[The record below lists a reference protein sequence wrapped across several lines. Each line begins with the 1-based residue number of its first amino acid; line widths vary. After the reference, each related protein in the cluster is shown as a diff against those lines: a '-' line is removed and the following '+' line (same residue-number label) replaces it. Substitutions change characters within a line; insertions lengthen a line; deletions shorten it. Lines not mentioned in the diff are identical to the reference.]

1 MLSNKSLALALC
13 LTITGCAQTP
23 QNDAEGG
30 HWWSFGSDKA
40 ATKDAVTQTDAKPDA
55 KPAAGAKPA
64 APVTAAASAK
74 PAAPVAAAAAKPAA
88 PVAAAASAKPAAP
101 VAAAASA
108 KPAALVAA
116 SAAPEAKADTGSS
129 WWPFSSKSADEKAA
143 DAKADLKAD
152 LKAATPAPAAAPAA
166 PVVAKT
172 DSETHWWWPFESTSK
187 PKPLAKVDVTNVPM
201 PDPKITQAWLD
212 DYEPRLRAAIKD
224 SNLQLE
230 RRDNVLVV
238 IAPVDGSYNPKRPTM
253 LLPVTLGPFT
263 RVAKAVEADPK
274 TAVLVL
280 GHVDATGSAPA
291 SQALT
296 KERAVSIASIFS
308 LSGLKQDRLM
318 LRGMGDMM
326 PRAANDSTQGRA
338 LNRRMEI
345 MFTQRTTMLA
355 LLSKYNSG
363 KTPPVAEMVAV
374 QDVPAPVAKAPA
386 KKAVAKKA
394 AAKPAAKKAP
404 AKPAAKKPAPAK
416 AKAKAAAPAA
426 NDQAKN

>member
-40 ATKDAVTQTDAKPDA
+40 STKDAVTQADTKPEAKPDAKPDA

-64 APVTAAASAK
+64 APV
-74 PAAPVAAAAAKPAA
+74 AAAAAP
-88 PVAAAASAKPAAP
+88 ASAP
-101 VAAAASA
+101 ASA
-108 KPAALVAA
+108 
-116 SAAPEAKADTGSS
+116 AKADTGSS

-152 LKAATPAPAAAPAA
+152 LKAADPAPA
-166 PVVAKT
+166 VAKT
-172 DSETHWWWPFESTSK
+172 DTETHWWWPFESK

-238 IAPVDGSYNPKRPTM
+238 IAPVDGSYNPKRPAM

-280 GHVDATGSAPA
+280 GHVDATGTAPA

-296 KERAVSIASIFS
+296 KERAQSIASIFS

-318 LRGMGDMM
+318 LRGMGDLM
-326 PRAANDSTQGRA
+326 PRAANDSSQGRA

-355 LLSKYNSG
+355 LLSKYQSG

-374 QDVPAPVAKAPA
+374 QDVPAPAPAAKAPA
-386 KKAVAKKA
+386 KKASTAKKA

-404 AKPAAKKPAPAK
+404 AKPAAKKAAP
-416 AKAKAAAPAA
+416 AKAKAAAPA

>member
-23 QNDAEGG
+23 QNDADGG

-40 ATKDAVTQTDAKPDA
+40 ATKDAVAQTEA

-64 APVTAAASAK
+64 APV
-74 PAAPVAAAAAKPAA
+74 AAAAPA
-88 PVAAAASAKPAAP
+88 
-101 VAAAASA
+101 
-108 KPAALVAA
+108 
-116 SAAPEAKADTGSS
+116 AKADTGSS
-129 WWPFSSKSADEKAA
+129 WWPFSSKSTDEKAA

-152 LKAATPAPAAAPAA
+152 LKASTPAPAAAPA
-166 PVVAKT
+166 VAKS
-172 DSETHWWWPFESTSK
+172 DSETHWWWPFESK
-187 PKPLAKVDVTNVPM
+187 PKPLAKVDVSNVPM

-238 IAPVDGSYNPKRPTM
+238 IAPVDGSYNPKRPAM

-280 GHVDATGSAPA
+280 GHVDATGTAPA
-291 SQALT
+291 SQALS
-296 KERAVSIASIFS
+296 KERAQSIASIFS

-318 LRGMGDMM
+318 LRGMGDLM
-326 PRAANDSTQGRA
+326 PRAANDSNQGRA

-374 QDVPAPVAKAPA
+374 QNVAAPASAAAKAPA
-386 KKAVAKKA
+386 KKAAVAKKA

-404 AKPAAKKPAPAK
+404 AKAAAKKAAPAK
-416 AKAKAAAPAA
+416 AKAKATASAS
-426 NDQAKN
+426 DQAKN

>member
-30 HWWSFGSDKA
+30 HWWSFSSDKA
-40 ATKDAVTQTDAKPDA
+40 AAKDPVTQADA

-64 APVTAAASAK
+64 APETAAA
-74 PAAPVAAAAAKPAA
+74 PAPAPVA
-88 PVAAAASAKPAAP
+88 
-101 VAAAASA
+101 
-108 KPAALVAA
+108 
-116 SAAPEAKADTGSS
+116 KADSGSS
-129 WWPFSSKSADEKAA
+129 WWPFASKTADEKAA

-152 LKAATPAPAAAPAA
+152 LKAAEPAAPA
-166 PVVAKT
+166 VAKAGT
-172 DSETHWWWPFESTSK
+172 EAHWWWPFESK

-224 SNLQLE
+224 TTLQLE

-238 IAPVDGSYNPKRPTM
+238 IAPVDGYYNPKRPAM

-296 KERAVSIASIFS
+296 RERAQSIASIFS

-318 LRGMGDMM
+318 LRGMGDLM
-326 PRAANDSTQGRA
+326 PRAANDSNQGRA

-363 KTPPVAEMVAV
+363 KVLPVAEMVAV
-374 QDVPAPVAKAPA
+374 QNAPAPAAAAKAPA
-386 KKAVAKKA
+386 KKAPAAKKA

-404 AKPAAKKPAPAK
+404 AKPAAKKPAATK
-416 AKAKAAAPAA
+416 AKAVVTS
-426 NDQAKN
+426 DQAKN

>member
-30 HWWSFGSDKA
+30 HWWSFGSDKTA
-40 ATKDAVTQTDAKPDA
+40 AKDAVSLTDAKPDA

-64 APVTAAASAK
+64 APATAAAPA
-74 PAAPVAAAAAKPAA
+74 PAPATAAPV
-88 PVAAAASAKPAAP
+88 
-101 VAAAASA
+101 
-108 KPAALVAA
+108 
-116 SAAPEAKADTGSS
+116 AKADTGSS
-129 WWPFSSKSADEKAA
+129 WWPFSSKNTDAKAA

-152 LKAATPAPAAAPAA
+152 LKAADPAPAPA
-166 PVVAKT
+166 VAKADT
-172 DSETHWWWPFESTSK
+172 ETHWWWPFESK
-187 PKPLAKVDVTNVPM
+187 PKPLAKVDVTNVQM

-238 IAPVDGSYNPKRPTM
+238 IAPVDGSYNPKRPAM

-263 RVAKAVEADPK
+263 RVAKAVESDPK

-296 KERAVSIASIFS
+296 KERAQSIASIFS

-318 LRGMGDMM
+318 LRGMGDLM

-374 QDVPAPVAKAPA
+374 QNAPAPAAPAAKAPA
-386 KKAVAKKA
+386 KKAPAAKKA

-416 AKAKAAAPAA
+416 AKAAAPAT

>member
-40 ATKDAVTQTDAKPDA
+40 ATKDAVTQTDAKP
-55 KPAAGAKPA
+55 AAGAKP
-64 APVTAAASAK
+64 V
-74 PAAPVAAAAAKPAA
+74 APVAAAAAAPA
-88 PVAAAASAKPAAP
+88 PAAAATPAP
-101 VAAAASA
+101 V
-108 KPAALVAA
+108 
-116 SAAPEAKADTGSS
+116 AKADTGSS
-129 WWPFSSKSADEKAA
+129 WWPFFSKSADEKAA

-152 LKAATPAPAAAPAA
+152 LKAATPAATPDAAPA
-166 PVVAKT
+166 VAKT
-172 DSETHWWWPFESTSK
+172 DTETKWWWPFESK

-230 RRDNVLVV
+230 RRENVLVV
-238 IAPVDGSYNPKRPTM
+238 IAPVDGSYNPKRPAM

-263 RVAKAVEADPK
+263 RVAKAVEGDPK

-280 GHVDATGSAPA
+280 GHVDTNGAEPV

-296 KERAVSIASIFS
+296 RERAQSIASIFS

-318 LRGMGDMM
+318 MRGMGDLM
-326 PRAANDSTQGRA
+326 PRAANDSNQGRA

-345 MFTQRTTMLA
+345 LFTQRTTMLA

-363 KTPPVAEMVAV
+363 KPPVADMVAV
-374 QDVPAPVAKAPA
+374 QTAPAPVPAPAAKKAAPA
-386 KKAVAKKA
+386 KKAPAKKA
-394 AAKPAAKKAP
+394 AAKPAAKKAA
-404 AKPAAKKPAPAK
+404 AKPAAKKAAP
-416 AKAKAAAPAA
+416 KAAAPAA

>member
-23 QNDAEGG
+23 QNDAEGV

-40 ATKDAVTQTDAKPDA
+40 ATKDVVTQTEAKPDA
-55 KPAAGAKPA
+55 KPAVG
-64 APVTAAASAK
+64 AK
-74 PAAPVAAAAAKPAA
+74 PAAPVAAAPA
-88 PVAAAASAKPAAP
+88 PA
-101 VAAAASA
+101 
-108 KPAALVAA
+108 
-116 SAAPEAKADTGSS
+116 AKADTGSS
-129 WWPFSSKSADEKAA
+129 WWPFSSKSTDEKAA
-143 DAKADLKAD
+143 DAKAADLKAD
-152 LKAATPAPAAAPAA
+152 LKAATPAAAAAPA
-166 PVVAKT
+166 VAKT
-172 DSETHWWWPFESTSK
+172 DSETHWWWPFESK
-187 PKPLAKVDVTNVPM
+187 PKPLSKVDVTNVPM

-238 IAPVDGSYNPKRPTM
+238 IAPVDGSYNPKRPAM

-280 GHVDATGSAPA
+280 GHVDATGTAPA
-291 SQALT
+291 SQALSR
-296 KERAVSIASIFS
+296 ERAQSIASIFS

-318 LRGMGDMM
+318 LRGMGDLM

-374 QDVPAPVAKAPA
+374 QNVPAPAPAAKAAAKKAPA
-386 KKAVAKKA
+386 AKKA

-404 AKPAAKKPAPAK
+404 AKPAAKKTAP
-416 AKAKAAAPAA
+416 AKAKAAAPA

>member
-64 APVTAAASAK
+64 AP
-74 PAAPVAAAAAKPAA
+74 AAAAAAA
-88 PVAAAASAKPAAP
+88 PAPATAAAPA
-101 VAAAASA
+101 
-108 KPAALVAA
+108 PA
-116 SAAPEAKADTGSS
+116 AKADSGFN
-129 WWPFSSKSADEKAA
+129 WWPFGSKRADDKAA
-143 DAKADLKAD
+143 ADKADLKAD
-152 LKAATPAPAAAPAA
+152 VKAATPASDAAPA
-166 PVVAKT
+166 VAKT
-172 DSETHWWWPFESTSK
+172 DTETHWWWPFESK
-187 PKPLAKVDVTNVPM
+187 PKPLAKVDVSNVQM

-212 DYEPRLRAAIKD
+212 DYEPRLREAIKD

-238 IAPVDGSYNPKRPTM
+238 IAPVDASYNPKRPAM

-263 RVAKAVEADPK
+263 RVAKAVESDPK

-280 GHVDATGSAPA
+280 GHVDATGTAPA

-296 KERAVSIASIFS
+296 KERAQSIASIFS

-318 LRGMGDMM
+318 LRGMGDLM
-326 PRAANDSTQGRA
+326 PRAANDSNQGRA

-363 KTPPVAEMVAV
+363 KTPPVEMVAV
-374 QDVPAPVAKAPA
+374 QNVPAPAPVPAAKAAAKAPA
-386 KKAVAKKA
+386 KKAATKKA

-404 AKPAAKKPAPAK
+404 AKPAAKKAAPAK
-416 AKAKAAAPAA
+416 AKVDAPAA
-426 NDQAKN
+426 ADQAKN

>member
-40 ATKDAVTQTDAKPDA
+40 TTKDAVTQTDAKPDA

-64 APVTAAASAK
+64 APVAAA
-74 PAAPVAAAAAKPAA
+74 AAPVASAPA
-88 PVAAAASAKPAAP
+88 PA
-101 VAAAASA
+101 
-108 KPAALVAA
+108 
-116 SAAPEAKADTGSS
+116 AKADTGSS

-152 LKAATPAPAAAPAA
+152 LKAATPAPDAAPA
-166 PVVAKT
+166 VAKT
-172 DSETHWWWPFESTSK
+172 DSETHWWWPFESK

-238 IAPVDGSYNPKRPTM
+238 IAPVDGSYNPKRPAM

-280 GHVDATGSAPA
+280 GHVDATGTAPA

-296 KERAVSIASIFS
+296 KERAQSIASIFS

-318 LRGMGDMM
+318 LRGMGDLM

-355 LLSKYNSG
+355 LLSKYQSG

-374 QDVPAPVAKAPA
+374 QNVPAPAPAAKTPA
-386 KKAVAKKA
+386 KKAPAAKKA

-416 AKAKAAAPAA
+416 AKAAAPAA

>member
-64 APVTAAASAK
+64 APV
-74 PAAPVAAAAAKPAA
+74 AAAAAPA
-88 PVAAAASAKPAAP
+88 PAAAAPAP
-101 VAAAASA
+101 V
-108 KPAALVAA
+108 
-116 SAAPEAKADTGSS
+116 AKADTGSS
-129 WWPFSSKSADEKAA
+129 WWPFSSKSADDKAA

-152 LKAATPAPAAAPAA
+152 LKAATPAPSPAAAPE
-166 PVVAKT
+166 VAKT
-172 DSETHWWWPFESTSK
+172 DTETHWWWPFESK

-230 RRDNVLVV
+230 RRENVLVV
-238 IAPVDGSYNPKRPTM
+238 IAPVDGSYNPKRPAM

-263 RVAKAVEADPK
+263 RVAKAVEGDPK

-280 GHVDATGSAPA
+280 GHVDTNGAEPV

-296 KERAVSIASIFS
+296 KERAQSIASIFS

-318 LRGMGDMM
+318 LRGMGDLM

-345 MFTQRTTMLA
+345 LFTQRTTMLA
-355 LLSKYNSG
+355 LLNKYSSG
-363 KTPPVAEMVAV
+363 KPPVAEMVAV
-374 QDVPAPVAKAPA
+374 QTAPAPVPAPAAKKAAPA
-386 KKAVAKKA
+386 KKAPAKKA

-416 AKAKAAAPAA
+416 AAAPAA

>member
-40 ATKDAVTQTDAKPDA
+40 ATKDAVTQTDVKPDA

-64 APVTAAASAK
+64 APV
-74 PAAPVAAAAAKPAA
+74 AAAAPAPA
-88 PVAAAASAKPAAP
+88 PV
-101 VAAAASA
+101 
-108 KPAALVAA
+108 
-116 SAAPEAKADTGSS
+116 AKADTGFN
-129 WWPFSSKSADEKAA
+129 WWPFSTKTADEKAA

-152 LKAATPAPAAAPAA
+152 LKAATPASSADAAPA
-166 PVVAKT
+166 VAKT
-172 DSETHWWWPFESTSK
+172 DTEAKWWWPFESK
-187 PKPLAKVDVTNVPM
+187 PKPLAKVDVTNVQM

-212 DYEPRLRAAIKD
+212 DYEPRLRDAIKD

-230 RRDNVLVV
+230 RRENVLVV
-238 IAPVDGSYNPKRPTM
+238 IAPVDGSYNPKRPAM

-263 RVAKAVEADPK
+263 RVAKAVEGDPK

-280 GHVDATGSAPA
+280 GHVDTNGAEPV

-296 KERAVSIASIFS
+296 RERAQSIASIFS

-318 LRGMGDMM
+318 MRGMGDLM

-363 KTPPVAEMVAV
+363 KPPVADMVAV
-374 QDVPAPVAKAPA
+374 QAAPAPVAAPAAKKAVPAKKAPA
-386 KKAVAKKA
+386 KKVAAKPVAKKA
-394 AAKPAAKKAP
+394 AAKPAAKKPAPKADAP
-404 AKPAAKKPAPAK
+404 AS
-416 AKAKAAAPAA
+416 

>member
-40 ATKDAVTQTDAKPDA
+40 ATKDAVTQTDAKP
-55 KPAAGAKPA
+55 AAGAKPA
-64 APVTAAASAK
+64 APVAAA
-74 PAAPVAAAAAKPAA
+74 PAPAPV
-88 PVAAAASAKPAAP
+88 V
-101 VAAAASA
+101 
-108 KPAALVAA
+108 
-116 SAAPEAKADTGSS
+116 KADTGSS
-129 WWPFSSKSADEKAA
+129 WWPFSSKSTDEKAA

-166 PVVAKT
+166 PVIAKT

-280 GHVDATGSAPA
+280 GHVDSTGSAPA

-374 QDVPAPVAKAPA
+374 QDVPAPAAVAKAPA
-386 KKAVAKKA
+386 KKAVAKKS

-416 AKAKAAAPAA
+416 AKAAAPAA

>member
-23 QNDAEGG
+23 QNDADGG

-40 ATKDAVTQTDAKPDA
+40 ATKDAVTQTDAKP
-55 KPAAGAKPA
+55 AAG
-64 APVTAAASAK
+64 AK
-74 PAAPVAAAAAKPAA
+74 PAAPVAAAAAPAPA
-88 PVAAAASAKPAAP
+88 PV
-101 VAAAASA
+101 
-108 KPAALVAA
+108 
-116 SAAPEAKADTGSS
+116 AKADTGSS
-129 WWPFSSKSADEKAA
+129 WWPFSSKSADDKAA

-152 LKAATPAPAAAPAA
+152 LKAATPAPAAAPAPA
-166 PVVAKT
+166 VAKT
-172 DSETHWWWPFESTSK
+172 DSETHWWWPFESK

-212 DYEPRLRAAIKD
+212 DYEPRLRIAIKD

-238 IAPVDGSYNPKRPTM
+238 IAPVDGSYNPKRPAM

-263 RVAKAVEADPK
+263 RVAKAVEGDPK

-280 GHVDATGSAPA
+280 GHVDTSGAEPQ

-296 KERAVSIASIFS
+296 KERAQSIASIFS

-318 LRGMGDMM
+318 LRGMGDLM
-326 PRAANDSTQGRA
+326 PRAANDSNQGRA

-355 LLSKYNSG
+355 LLSKYNSAN
-363 KTPPVAEMVAV
+363 PPKAEMVAV
-374 QDVPAPVAKAPA
+374 QNVPAPAPAAKAPA
-386 KKAVAKKA
+386 KKAPVKKA

-404 AKPAAKKPAPAK
+404 AKPAAKKPAPV
-416 AKAKAAAPAA
+416 KAKAATPTA

>member
-40 ATKDAVTQTDAKPDA
+40 ATKDTVTQTDAKPDA

-64 APVTAAASAK
+64 APV
-74 PAAPVAAAAAKPAA
+74 AAAAAAPAPA
-88 PVAAAASAKPAAP
+88 PA
-101 VAAAASA
+101 
-108 KPAALVAA
+108 
-116 SAAPEAKADTGSS
+116 AKADTGSS
-129 WWPFSSKSADEKAA
+129 WWPFSSKTADEKAA

-152 LKAATPAPAAAPAA
+152 LKAAEPAPA
-166 PVVAKT
+166 VAKNDT
-172 DSETHWWWPFESTSK
+172 ETHWWWPFESK

-238 IAPVDGSYNPKRPTM
+238 IAPVDGSYNPKRPAM

-280 GHVDATGSAPA
+280 GHVDATGTAPA

-296 KERAVSIASIFS
+296 KERAQSIASIFS

-318 LRGMGDMM
+318 LRGMGDLM
-326 PRAANDSTQGRA
+326 PRAANDSNQGRA

-355 LLSKYNSG
+355 LLSKYQSG
-363 KTPPVAEMVAV
+363 KTPPAAEMVAV
-374 QDVPAPVAKAPA
+374 QDVPAPAPAAKAPA
-386 KKAVAKKA
+386 KKAPAKKA

-416 AKAKAAAPAA
+416 AKAAAPAT
-426 NDQAKN
+426 DQAKN

>member
-23 QNDAEGG
+23 QNDADGG

-40 ATKDAVTQTDAKPDA
+40 ATKDAVTQTDAKPDSKPDA

-64 APVTAAASAK
+64 APV
-74 PAAPVAAAAAKPAA
+74 AAAAATPAPAPAAAAAPA
-88 PVAAAASAKPAAP
+88 PVA
-101 VAAAASA
+101 
-108 KPAALVAA
+108 
-116 SAAPEAKADTGSS
+116 KAETGSS

-152 LKAATPAPAAAPAA
+152 LKAATPAPAADAAPA
-166 PVVAKT
+166 VAKT
-172 DSETHWWWPFESTSK
+172 DTDTKWWWPFESK

-230 RRDNVLVV
+230 RRENVLVV
-238 IAPVDGSYNPKRPTM
+238 IAPVDGSYNPKRPAM

-263 RVAKAVEADPK
+263 RVAKAVEGDPK

-280 GHVDATGSAPA
+280 GHVDTNGAEPV

-296 KERAVSIASIFS
+296 RERAQSIASIFS

-318 LRGMGDMM
+318 MRGMGDLM

-355 LLSKYNSG
+355 LLNKYNSG
-363 KTPPVAEMVAV
+363 KPPVAEMVAV
-374 QDVPAPVAKAPA
+374 QTAPAPVPAPAAKKAAPA
-386 KKAVAKKA
+386 KKAPAKKA
-394 AAKPAAKKAP
+394 AAKPAAKKAA
-404 AKPAAKKPAPAK
+404 AKPAAKKAAPK
-416 AKAKAAAPAA
+416 ADAAAT

>member
-40 ATKDAVTQTDAKPDA
+40 ASKDAVTQTDAKPDV
-55 KPAAGAKPA
+55 KPAAGAKPV
-64 APVTAAASAK
+64 AP
-74 PAAPVAAAAAKPAA
+74 AAAAAAPATAAAPA
-88 PVAAAASAKPAAP
+88 PVA
-101 VAAAASA
+101 
-108 KPAALVAA
+108 
-116 SAAPEAKADTGSS
+116 KAETGSS

-143 DAKADLKAD
+143 DAKAADLKAD
-152 LKAATPAPAAAPAA
+152 LKAATPAPTGAAAPA
-166 PVVAKT
+166 VAKT
-172 DSETHWWWPFESTSK
+172 DADSETHWWWPFESK
-187 PKPLAKVDVTNVPM
+187 PKPLAKVDVSNVPM

-238 IAPVDGSYNPKRPTM
+238 IAPVDGSYNPKRPSM
-253 LLPVTLGPFT
+253 LLPSTLGPFT

-280 GHVDATGSAPA
+280 GHVDATGTAPA
-291 SQALT
+291 SQVLT
-296 KERAVSIASIFS
+296 KERAQSIASIFS

-318 LRGMGDMM
+318 LRGMGDLM
-326 PRAANDSTQGRA
+326 PRAANDSNQGRA

-355 LLSKYNSG
+355 LLNKYNSG
-363 KTPPVAEMVAV
+363 KPPVAEMVAV
-374 QDVPAPVAKAPA
+374 QDVPAPAAAPAAKAPA
-386 KKAVAKKA
+386 KKAPAKKA

-416 AKAKAAAPAA
+416 AKAAPAS

>member
-40 ATKDAVTQTDAKPDA
+40 ATKDAVSQADSKPDA
-55 KPAAGAKPA
+55 KPAVAAK
-64 APVTAAASAK
+64 AP
-74 PAAPVAAAAAKPAA
+74 APVAPAAAPAPA
-88 PVAAAASAKPAAP
+88 PV
-101 VAAAASA
+101 
-108 KPAALVAA
+108 
-116 SAAPEAKADTGSS
+116 AKADTGSS
-129 WWPFSSKSADEKAA
+129 WWPFSSKAD

-152 LKAATPAPAAAPAA
+152 LKAATPASGAPADAPAAAPA
-166 PVVAKT
+166 VAKT
-172 DSETHWWWPFESTSK
+172 DTDTKWWWPFESK
-187 PKPLAKVDVTNVPM
+187 PKPLAKVDVANIPM

-212 DYEPRLRAAIKD
+212 DYEPRLRLAIKD

-238 IAPVDGSYNPKRPTM
+238 IAPVDGSYNPKRPAM

-263 RVAKAVEADPK
+263 RVAKAVEGDPK

-280 GHVDATGSAPA
+280 GHVDTSGAEPV

-296 KERAVSIASIFS
+296 KERAQSIASIFS

-318 LRGMGDMM
+318 LRGMGDLM
-326 PRAANDSTQGRA
+326 PRAANDSNQGRA

-355 LLSKYNSG
+355 LLSKYNSAN
-363 KTPPVAEMVAV
+363 PPKAEMVAV
-374 QDVPAPVAKAPA
+374 QDVPAPAAAPVKKAAAPA
-386 KKAVAKKA
+386 KKTVAKKA

-416 AKAKAAAPAA
+416 AAAPAA
-426 NDQAKN
+426 TNDQAKN

>member
-40 ATKDAVTQTDAKPDA
+40 ATKDAVTQTDVKPDA

-64 APVTAAASAK
+64 APVAAAA
-74 PAAPVAAAAAKPAA
+74 PAPAAAPVA
-88 PVAAAASAKPAAP
+88 
-101 VAAAASA
+101 
-108 KPAALVAA
+108 
-116 SAAPEAKADTGSS
+116 KADADGSS

-152 LKAATPAPAAAPAA
+152 LKAADPATPA
-166 PVVAKT
+166 VAKT
-172 DSETHWWWPFESTSK
+172 DSEPRWWWPFESK

-238 IAPVDGSYNPKRPTM
+238 IAPVDGSYNPKRPAM

-280 GHVDATGSAPA
+280 GHVDATGAAPA

-296 KERAVSIASIFS
+296 KERAQSIASIFS

-318 LRGMGDMM
+318 LRGMGDLM
-326 PRAANDSTQGRA
+326 PRAANDSNQGRA

-374 QDVPAPVAKAPA
+374 QNVPAPAPAAKAPA
-386 KKAVAKKA
+386 KKAPAKKA

-416 AKAKAAAPAA
+416 AKAATPAA

>member
-30 HWWSFGSDKA
+30 QWWSFGSDKA
-40 ATKDAVTQTDAKPDA
+40 ATKDPVAQTDAKPDTKPDA
-55 KPAAGAKPA
+55 KPAAGAKP
-64 APVTAAASAK
+64 VEL
-74 PAAPVAAAAAKPAA
+74 VAAAAAP
-88 PVAAAASAKPAAP
+88 
-101 VAAAASA
+101 
-108 KPAALVAA
+108 
-116 SAAPEAKADTGSS
+116 AKADTGYS
-129 WWPFSSKSADEKAA
+129 WWPFSTKSAEEKAA

-152 LKAATPAPAAAPAA
+152 LKAATPASDAA

-172 DSETHWWWPFESTSK
+172 DSEPRWWWPFESK
-187 PKPLAKVDVTNVPM
+187 PKPLAKVDVTNVQM

-212 DYEPRLRAAIKD
+212 EYEPRLRAAIKD

-230 RRDNVLVV
+230 RRDNTLVV
-238 IAPVDGSYNPKRPTM
+238 IAPVDGSYNPKRPAM

-291 SQALT
+291 SQALS
-296 KERAVSIASIFS
+296 KERAQSIASIFS

-318 LRGMGDMM
+318 LRGMGDLM
-326 PRAANDSTQGRA
+326 PRAANDSNQGRA

-374 QDVPAPVAKAPA
+374 QNVPAPAPAAKAPA
-386 KKAVAKKA
+386 KKATAKKA
-394 AAKPAAKKAP
+394 AAKPAAKKAA
-404 AKPAAKKPAPAK
+404 AKPAAKKPAT
-416 AKAKAAAPAA
+416 AKAKAAPAS

>member
-13 LTITGCAQTP
+13 LTLTGCAQTP

-40 ATKDAVTQTDAKPDA
+40 TTKDAVTQTDAKPDA

-64 APVTAAASAK
+64 APVAAAAAAA
-74 PAAPVAAAAAKPAA
+74 AAPVASAPA
-88 PVAAAASAKPAAP
+88 PA
-101 VAAAASA
+101 
-108 KPAALVAA
+108 
-116 SAAPEAKADTGSS
+116 AKADTGSS

-152 LKAATPAPAAAPAA
+152 LKAATPAPDAAPA
-166 PVVAKT
+166 VAKT
-172 DSETHWWWPFESTSK
+172 DSETHWWWPFESK

-238 IAPVDGSYNPKRPTM
+238 IAPVDGSYNPKRPAM

-280 GHVDATGSAPA
+280 GHVDATGTAPA

-296 KERAVSIASIFS
+296 KERAQSIASIFS

-318 LRGMGDMM
+318 LRGMGDLM

-355 LLSKYNSG
+355 LLSKYQSG

-374 QDVPAPVAKAPA
+374 QNVPAPAPAAKAPA
-386 KKAVAKKA
+386 KKAPAAKKA

-416 AKAKAAAPAA
+416 AKAAAPAA

>member
-30 HWWSFGSDKA
+30 HWWSFGSDKT
-40 ATKDAVTQTDAKPDA
+40 ATKDPVAQTDAKSDAKPDA
-55 KPAAGAKPA
+55 KPAAGAKPVE
-64 APVTAAASAK
+64 PVS
-74 PAAPVAAAAAKPAA
+74 AAAAAPA
-88 PVAAAASAKPAAP
+88 
-101 VAAAASA
+101 
-108 KPAALVAA
+108 
-116 SAAPEAKADTGSS
+116 AKADTGYS
-129 WWPFSSKSADEKAA
+129 WWPFSTKSAEDKAA

-152 LKAATPAPAAAPAA
+152 LKAATPASDAA

-172 DSETHWWWPFESTSK
+172 DSEPRWWWPFESK
-187 PKPLAKVDVTNVPM
+187 PKPLAKVDVTNVQM

-212 DYEPRLRAAIKD
+212 EYEPRLRAAIKD

-230 RRDNVLVV
+230 RRDNTLVV
-238 IAPVDGSYNPKRPTM
+238 IAPVDGSYNPKRPAM

-291 SQALT
+291 SQALS
-296 KERAVSIASIFS
+296 KERAQSIASIFS

-318 LRGMGDMM
+318 LRGMGDLM
-326 PRAANDSTQGRA
+326 PRAANDSNQGRA

-374 QDVPAPVAKAPA
+374 QNVPAPAPAAKAPA
-386 KKAVAKKA
+386 KKTTAKKA
-394 AAKPAAKKAP
+394 AAKPAAKKAA
-404 AKPAAKKPAPAK
+404 AKPAAKKPAT
-416 AKAKAAAPAA
+416 AKAKAAPAS

>member
-13 LTITGCAQTP
+13 LTLTGCAQTP
-23 QNDAEGG
+23 QNDAPGE
-30 HWWSFGSDKA
+30 HWWSFWPDKA
-40 ATKDAVTQTDAKPDA
+40 AAKDVT
-55 KPAAGAKPA
+55 
-64 APVTAAASAK
+64 
-74 PAAPVAAAAAKPAA
+74 
-88 PVAAAASAKPAAP
+88 
-101 VAAAASA
+101 
-108 KPAALVAA
+108 
-116 SAAPEAKADTGSS
+116 AKAD
-129 WWPFSSKSADEKAA
+129 AKAT

-152 LKAATPAPAAAPAA
+152 LKAATPAPAAAP
-166 PVVAKT
+166 VVAKAEDT
-172 DSETHWWWPFESTSK
+172 KWWWPFESK
-187 PKPLAKVDVTNVPM
+187 PKPLSKVDVTNIPM

-238 IAPVDGSYNPKRPTM
+238 IAPVDGSYNPKRPAM

-263 RVAKAVEADPK
+263 RVAKAVEKDPK

-280 GHVDATGSAPA
+280 GHIDTVQNQP
-291 SQALT
+291 LT
-296 KERAVSIASIFS
+296 KERAQSIASIFS

-318 LRGMGDMM
+318 LRGMGDLM

-355 LLSKYNSG
+355 LLSKYNSPN
-363 KTPPVAEMVAV
+363 PPKPELVAV
-374 QDVPAPVAKAPA
+374 QDVVAPAPVAKKAVAA
-386 KKAVAKKA
+386 KKAPTKKAAAKPAAKKA
-394 AAKPAAKKAP
+394 AAKPAAKKPAATP
-404 AKPAAKKPAPAK
+404 AKKVAV
-416 AKAKAAAPAA
+416 

>member
-40 ATKDAVTQTDAKPDA
+40 TTKDAVTQTDAKPDA

-64 APVTAAASAK
+64 APVAAA
-74 PAAPVAAAAAKPAA
+74 AAPVAAAPA
-88 PVAAAASAKPAAP
+88 PA
-101 VAAAASA
+101 
-108 KPAALVAA
+108 
-116 SAAPEAKADTGSS
+116 AKADTGSS

-152 LKAATPAPAAAPAA
+152 LKAATPAPDAAPA
-166 PVVAKT
+166 VAKT
-172 DSETHWWWPFESTSK
+172 DSETHWWWPFESK

-238 IAPVDGSYNPKRPTM
+238 IAPVDGSYNPKRSAM

-263 RVAKAVEADPK
+263 RVAKAVESDPK

-280 GHVDATGSAPA
+280 GHVDATGTAPA

-296 KERAVSIASIFS
+296 KERAQSIASIFS

-318 LRGMGDMM
+318 LRGMGDLM

-355 LLSKYNSG
+355 LLSKYQSG

-374 QDVPAPVAKAPA
+374 QNVPAPAPAAKAPA
-386 KKAVAKKA
+386 KKAPAAKKA

-416 AKAKAAAPAA
+416 AKAATPAA

>member
-30 HWWSFGSDKA
+30 HWWSLGSDKA

-55 KPAAGAKPA
+55 KLAAG
-64 APVTAAASAK
+64 AK
-74 PAAPVAAAAAKPAA
+74 PAAPVAAAASAKSAA

-101 VAAAASA
+101 VAAA
-108 KPAALVAA
+108 PAP
-116 SAAPEAKADTGSS
+116 APVTKADTGSS

-355 LLSKYNSG
+355 LLSKYSSG
-363 KTPPVAEMVAV
+363 KTLPVAEMVAV
-374 QDVPAPVAKAPA
+374 QDVPAPAAAAKAPA
-386 KKAVAKKA
+386 KKAVAKKS

-416 AKAKAAAPAA
+416 AKAKAAAPVA

>member
-40 ATKDAVTQTDAKPDA
+40 TTKDAVTQTDAKPDA

-64 APVTAAASAK
+64 APVAA
-74 PAAPVAAAAAKPAA
+74 AAPVASAPA
-88 PVAAAASAKPAAP
+88 PA
-101 VAAAASA
+101 
-108 KPAALVAA
+108 
-116 SAAPEAKADTGSS
+116 AKADTGSS

-152 LKAATPAPAAAPAA
+152 LKAATPAPDAAPA
-166 PVVAKT
+166 VAKT
-172 DSETHWWWPFESTSK
+172 DSETHWWWPFESK

-238 IAPVDGSYNPKRPTM
+238 IAPVDGSYNPKRPAM

-280 GHVDATGSAPA
+280 GHVDATGTAPA

-296 KERAVSIASIFS
+296 KERAQSIASIFS

-318 LRGMGDMM
+318 LRGMGDLM

-355 LLSKYNSG
+355 LLSKYQSG

-374 QDVPAPVAKAPA
+374 QNVPAPAPAAKTPA
-386 KKAVAKKA
+386 KKAPAAKKA

-416 AKAKAAAPAA
+416 AKAAAPAA

>member
-64 APVTAAASAK
+64 APVAAA
-74 PAAPVAAAAAKPAA
+74 PAPAPV
-88 PVAAAASAKPAAP
+88 V
-101 VAAAASA
+101 
-108 KPAALVAA
+108 
-116 SAAPEAKADTGSS
+116 KADTGSS
-129 WWPFSSKSADEKAA
+129 WWPFSSKSTDEKAA

-166 PVVAKT
+166 PVIAKT

-280 GHVDATGSAPA
+280 GHVDSTGSAPA

-374 QDVPAPVAKAPA
+374 QDVPAPAAVAKAPA
-386 KKAVAKKA
+386 KKAVAKKS

-416 AKAKAAAPAA
+416 AKAAAPAA